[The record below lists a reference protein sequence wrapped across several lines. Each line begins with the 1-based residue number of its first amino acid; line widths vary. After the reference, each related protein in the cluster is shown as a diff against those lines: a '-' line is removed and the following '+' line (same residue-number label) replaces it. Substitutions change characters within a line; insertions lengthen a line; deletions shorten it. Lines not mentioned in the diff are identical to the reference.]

1 MNYSKKQN
9 LKMKKFF
16 KFLISIPK
24 YIALFFVA
32 IFKFCISPFIPHA
45 CKFTPTFSLYA
56 SDAFAEWGFFVG
68 FGLTVKRIF
77 RCNAFSKGGTDN
89 VPINPKKKYKNFM

>member
-1 MNYSKKQN
+1 
-9 LKMKKFF
+9 MKKFF
-16 KFLISIPK
+16 KFIISIPK

-45 CKFTPTFSLYA
+45 CKFTPTCSLYA